1 MKVMSSFQPILP
13 KSMETR
19 NFASKA
25 SFLPNHAIF
34 KQTYLSRV
42 DQCVLEDNSGHR
54 TRCRVARLIAN
65 LLDQTV
71 DEFGLHSQHMLA
83 TIINYLCA
91 KLAQKVANILRES
104 PNNLSKMLLQ

>member
-1 MKVMSSFQPILP
+1 MKHDKFSADFAKIHRNSKFCCKSKLP
-13 KSMETR
+13 AKSR
-19 NFASKA
+19 
-25 SFLPNHAIF
+25 HF

-83 TIINYLCA
+83 TIIYYLCA